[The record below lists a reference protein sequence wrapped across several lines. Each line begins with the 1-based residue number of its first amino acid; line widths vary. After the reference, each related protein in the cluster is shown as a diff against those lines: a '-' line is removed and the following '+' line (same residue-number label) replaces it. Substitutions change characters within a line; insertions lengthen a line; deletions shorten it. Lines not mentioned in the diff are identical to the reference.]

1 MQAWVGAGQEV
12 EQLKQHLSC
21 CRSGQVPNQPA
32 HSSCPA
38 NSAAIRRS
46 VCVCVCDGRI
56 TPTQSI
62 DSTRSQFVA
71 TRISC
76 LLGLQLEL
84 ELGLTACVSYEPSI
98 LANKAETNL
107 LAVPGLNLHKWPEW
121 RLAWCSIGLLQFP
134 GRDPWRD
141 PILP

>member
-1 MQAWVGAGQEV
+1 MQAVGAAAAAGQEV

-21 CRSGQVPNQPA
+21 CHSGQVPNQPA
-32 HSSCPA
+32 HSSLPA

-46 VCVCVCDGRI
+46 KLAKSVCVCDGRI

-71 TRISC
+71 TGISC

-84 ELGLTACVSYEPSI
+84 ELELGMGLTACVSYGPSI

-107 LAVPGLNLHKWPEW
+107 LAVPGLNLHKWPE
-121 RLAWCSIGLLQFP
+121 RRG
-134 GRDPWRD
+134 
-141 PILP
+141 